1 MEVIQLYENKVSPLQ
16 GHAPLV
22 NASPLPEED
31 YPYIAQERFSL
42 LKQMP
47 QRQVEHFLLR
57 ACQTQKEIIIQIN
70 PTPTYQKYIEV
81 TGQVSILKESK
92 QIFVTSPAGGFT
104 YLLNP
109 QIIRHIRLSD
119 PA

>member
-16 GHAPLV
+16 DQPLLE

-31 YPYIAQERFSL
+31 HPYIAQERFSL
-42 LKQMP
+42 LPQMP
-47 QRQVEHFLLR
+47 LRQVEHFLLR

-81 TGQVSILKESK
+81 TGQVYILKENK
-92 QIFVTSPAGGFT
+92 QIFVTSPSGGFT

-109 QIIRHIRLSD
+109 QIIRHIRLSE
-119 PA
+119 PI